1 MKTDGTQAGQ
11 LSEWLNISRSEADV
25 VQGCRSLS
33 PYDIPRAVRSFRQ
46 NGRAVLEFQYLSG
59 DEPKQEATTGGISTL
74 RGANSKRIYQIRVE
88 GPVLLE
94 PFMEV
99 IRSVADTAHPA
110 SEMRRASL
118 LNVITLHRAELEKSL
133 EIELPPTYR
142 KPDLKREE
150 KDVSRLLN
158 LLLHLPMVAFK
169 PLIALFHYA
178 RSQKISS
185 GQALDEAIM
194 ALPTLFPDAIEKLSE
209 WEAICRLAGIPTVP
223 VSRGPSISVQELE
236 AFAETHQPTPATDK
250 LANWIEEQ
258 RQQGNIWRWECCAPE
273 MLKLM
278 AGLRRTEERHQGLP
292 RIPFHTDERLFHILW
307 SEKATEIGLVARP
320 WTRAAMDDG
329 FPVEFRVFFQGGG
342 IAACNYYPQRALS
355 ERYAPEMERAVELTR
370 QLAAFQ
376 VPAESGLPPAPA
388 EFSCDWMVRQDGEV
402 VFLEAGPPHTRRGG
416 AHPCCFALLGD
427 PHGGGP
433 NPGRRLFRSEPGA
446 QFYVDPEKQSIIDCY
461 KRGEIDFNAAVR
473 KMKLRPVHVAALFAV
488 QGIIPREMQEKVIG
502 QSVGKT

>member
-1 MKTDGTQAGQ
+1 MNE
-11 LSEWLNISRSEADV
+11 EWLNIGCSEADV
-25 VQGCRSLS
+25 TPGCVSLS
-33 PYDIPRAVRSFRQ
+33 PHDRPRAVRSFR
-46 NGRAVLEFQYLSG
+46 NSGCAVIEFQYTVN
-59 DEPKQEATTGGISTL
+59 DEPKQEATNGAVSIM
-74 RGANSKRIYQIRVE
+74 RGTNSKRIYQIRIA
-88 GPVLLE
+88 GPILLA
-94 PFMEV
+94 PFIGV
-99 IRSVADTAHPA
+99 ISSSDDTAHPA
-110 SEMRRASL
+110 SEMRKAAL
-118 LNVITLHRAELEKSL
+118 LNAVSLHRGALEKSL

-142 KPDLKREE
+142 KPDLKQEE

-158 LLLHLPMVAFK
+158 LLLHLPMAAFK

-178 RSQKISS
+178 RGQKISCD
-185 GQALDEAIM
+185 QALDEAIM

-209 WEAICRLAGIPTVP
+209 WEAICRLAGIPAVP
-223 VSRGPSISVQELE
+223 VFRGPSISVKELE
-236 AFAETHQPTPATDK
+236 AFAETHQPTPTTDK

-258 RQQGNIWRWECCAPE
+258 RQQGNTWRWECCAPE
-273 MLKLM
+273 LLKLM

-320 WTRAAMDDG
+320 WIRAAMDDG

-355 ERYAPEMERAVELTR
+355 EKYAPEMERAVHLTQR
-370 QLAAFQ
+370 LASFK
-376 VPAESGLPPAPA
+376 VPPESGLPSVPA

-416 AHPCCFALLGD
+416 AHPCCFTLLGD
-427 PHGGGP
+427 PNGGGP
-433 NPGRRLFRSEPGA
+433 SPGRRLFQSEPGA

-461 KRGEIDFNAAVR
+461 KRGEIDFNASVR

-488 QGIIPREMQEKVIG
+488 QGIIPREMQEKVIS